1 MPCSLPPRIQSKAAV
16 SCVYLVLTGRGV
28 KLILALVSRS
38 NAISRQAAIRD
49 LRASYEMMNMGAGK
63 SKNRLDALQKSCV
76 ALAFAILCAAC
87 ASAQDA
93 NGPLAPPPEHDV
105 HRVTTT
111 QPAEAP
117 PVLPPAEIIKEF
129 AAKEEKF
136 LRARIQYGY
145 KKSIKL
151 TEFGRDGQPSG
162 EYQLAV
168 QMVLDSDGRPYEKI
182 VDQKQSTLRAMTLTP
197 DNVKIIGRLPSY
209 PLIPQQLAK
218 YDLRYVGT
226 EKVDEIDCYII
237 DAKPKLL
244 ERAQALFQ
252 GVVWVDKQY
261 LEVVKTY
268 GKWVTDLGDEHAPE
282 LPFTNFE
289 TYRENV
295 EGKYWFPNYARSDE
309 YLHSKDSG
317 DIPVRLVIKWTEFKP
332 LVASAAPA
340 SAAVDAAKPKP

>member
-1 MPCSLPPRIQSKAAV
+1 MNVFGKD
-16 SCVYLVLTGRGV
+16 
-28 KLILALVSRS
+28 LALT
-38 NAISRQAAIRD
+38 AFMIF
-49 LRASYEMMNMGAGK
+49 GAT
-63 SKNRLDALQKSCV
+63 
-76 ALAFAILCAAC
+76 CAA
-87 ASAQDA
+87 AQDA
-93 NGPLAPPPEHDV
+93 NGPLTPPPEHDV

-111 QPAEAP
+111 QPAETP
-117 PVLPPAEIIKEF
+117 PPLPPAEIIKEF

-136 LRARIQYGY
+136 LRARVQYGY

-151 TEFGRDGQPSG
+151 TEFGPDGQPSG
-162 EYQLAV
+162 EYQLTV
-168 QMVLDSDGRPYEKI
+168 QMVLDSEGRPYEK
-182 VDQKQSTLRAMTLTP
+182 VVEQQQSTLHALTLTP
-197 DNVKIIGRLPSY
+197 DNVKIIGHLPAY

-268 GKWVTDLGDEHAPE
+268 GKWVTDLGDERAPE

-295 EGKYWFPNYARSDE
+295 EGKYWFPNYARADE
-309 YLHSKDSG
+309 YLHSKNSG
-317 DIPVRLVIKWTEFKP
+317 DIPVRLVIKWTDFKP
-332 LVASAAPA
+332 LVASAAPTP
-340 SAAVDAAKPKP
+340 AAVDAAKPKP

>member
-1 MPCSLPPRIQSKAAV
+1 MFAVRILLKSENKARRKKPAMTRLGNN
-16 SCVYLVLTGRGV
+16 SCL
-28 KLILALVSRS
+28 
-38 NAISRQAAIRD
+38 
-49 LRASYEMMNMGAGK
+49 MNVM
-63 SKNRLDALQKSCV
+63 RIC
-76 ALAFAILCAAC
+76 ALAACVVAGGSGAI
-87 ASAQDA
+87 AQDA
-93 NGPLAPPPEHDV
+93 NGPLAPPAPEHDV

-111 QPAEAP
+111 QPMEP
-117 PVLPPAEIIKEF
+117 PPALAPAEIIKEF

-136 LRARIQYGY
+136 LRARVQYGY

-162 EYQLAV
+162 EYQLTV
-168 QMVLDSDGRPYEKI
+168 QMVLDSEGKPYEK
-182 VDQKQSTLRAMTLTP
+182 VVSQQESTLHALTLTP
-197 DNVKIIGRLPSY
+197 DNVKMIGHLPAY
-209 PLIPQQLAK
+209 PLISQQLAK
-218 YDLRYVGT
+218 YELRYVGT

-268 GKWVTDLGDEHAPE
+268 GKWVTDLGDQHAPE

-309 YLHSKDSG
+309 YLHFKDSG
-317 DIPVRLVIKWTEFKP
+317 DIPVRLVIKWTDFKP
-332 LVASAAPA
+332 LVANSAPPAQPA
-340 SAAVDAAKPKP
+340 SDVAKPTP

>member
-1 MPCSLPPRIQSKAAV
+1 MTKSGNNVRLM
-16 SCVYLVLTGRGV
+16 TM
-28 KLILALVSRS
+28 
-38 NAISRQAAIRD
+38 
-49 LRASYEMMNMGAGK
+49 LRMT
-63 SKNRLDALQKSCV
+63 
-76 ALAFAILCAAC
+76 ALAALAGMGGSMAC
-87 ASAQDA
+87 AQDA
-93 NGPLAPPPEHDV
+93 NGPLTPPPEHDV

-111 QPAEAP
+111 QPMEP
-117 PVLPPAEIIKEF
+117 PPALAPGEIIKEF

-136 LRARIQYGY
+136 LRARVQYGY
-145 KKSIKL
+145 KKTIKL
-151 TEFGRDGQPSG
+151 TEFGPDGQPSG
-162 EYQLAV
+162 EYQLTV
-168 QMVLDSDGRPYEKI
+168 QMVLDSDGRPYEKL
-182 VDQKQSTLRAMTLTP
+182 VDQKQSTLHALTLTP
-197 DNVKIIGRLPSY
+197 DNVKMIGHLPAY

-268 GKWVTDLGDEHAPE
+268 GKWVTDLGDERAPE

-317 DIPVRLVIKWTEFKP
+317 DIPVRIVIKWTDFKP
-332 LVASAAPA
+332 LVANPVAAPA
-340 SAAVDAAKPKP
+340 AADAAKPKP

>member
-1 MPCSLPPRIQSKAAV
+1 MTKSGNTDGLMN
-16 SCVYLVLTGRGV
+16 VLTNTLRAGM
-28 KLILALVSRS
+28 LTALVAIGG
-38 NAISRQAAIRD
+38 NAV
-49 LRASYEMMNMGAGK
+49 
-63 SKNRLDALQKSCV
+63 C
-76 ALAFAILCAAC
+76 
-87 ASAQDA
+87 AQDA
-93 NGPLAPPPEHDV
+93 NGPLTPPPEHDV
-105 HRVTTT
+105 HRITTT
-111 QPAEAP
+111 QPPEVP
-117 PVLPPAEIIKEF
+117 PAMAPAEIIKEF

-136 LRARIQYGY
+136 LRARVQYGY

-162 EYQLAV
+162 EYQLTV
-168 QMVLDSDGRPYEKI
+168 QMVLDSEGRPYEKV
-182 VDQKQSTLRAMTLTP
+182 VDQQQSTLHALTLTP
-197 DNVKIIGRLPSY
+197 DNVKMIGHLPAY

-218 YDLRYVGT
+218 YELRYVGT

-268 GKWVTDLGDEHAPE
+268 GKWVTDLGDQRAPE

-317 DIPVRLVIKWTEFKP
+317 DIPVRIVIKWSDFKP
-332 LVASAAPA
+332 LVANAAAAPA
-340 SAAVDAAKPKP
+340 AADAAKPKP

>member
-1 MPCSLPPRIQSKAAV
+1 MTEPGNKNHLMKTLRVTAMTAF
-16 SCVYLVLTGRGV
+16 
-28 KLILALVSRS
+28 
-38 NAISRQAAIRD
+38 AAIGG
-49 LRASYEMMNMGAGK
+49 SVVG
-63 SKNRLDALQKSCV
+63 
-76 ALAFAILCAAC
+76 
-87 ASAQDA
+87 AQDA
-93 NGPLAPPPEHDV
+93 NGPLTPPPEHDV

-111 QPAEAP
+111 QPMEPP
-117 PVLPPAEIIKEF
+117 PVLAPAQIIKEF

-136 LRARIQYGY
+136 LRARVQYGY
-145 KKSIKL
+145 KKTIKL
-151 TEFGRDGQPSG
+151 TEFGADGQPNG
-162 EYQLAV
+162 EYQLTV
-168 QMVLDSDGRPYEKI
+168 QMVLDSDGRPYEKL
-182 VDQKQSTLRAMTLTP
+182 VDQKQSTLRALTLTP
-197 DNVKIIGRLPSY
+197 DNVKMIGHLPAY
-209 PLIPQQLAK
+209 PLIPQQLTK

-268 GKWVTDLGDEHAPE
+268 GKWVTDLGDERAPE

-309 YLHSKDSG
+309 YLHAKDSG
-317 DIPVRLVIKWTEFKP
+317 DIPVRIVIKWSDFKP
-332 LVASAAPA
+332 LVANAAAAPA
-340 SAAVDAAKPKP
+340 ATDVAKPKP